1 MPDNEKK
8 NGVLS
13 ALKGVFKGKKEQ
25 YADIET
31 QAEKVITDYINK
43 RRNEIIN
50 KYSGKKSPLLT
61 VLVVLVSGFVL
72 YMAYTLLS

>member
-25 YADIET
+25 CADIET
-31 QAEKVITDYINK
+31 QAEKVITDYINR

-50 KYSGKKSPLLT
+50 KYSDKGSLLLT
-61 VLVVLVSGFVL
+61 ASVVLLSGAVF
-72 YMAYTLLS
+72 YIAYALLS

>member
-13 ALKGVFKGKKEQ
+13 ALKGVFRGKKEQ
-25 YADIET
+25 CADIET

-50 KYSGKKSPLLT
+50 KYSGKKSSFLT
-61 VLVVLVSGFVL
+61 FSVVLFSGIIL
-72 YMAYTLLS
+72 YIAYTLLS

>member
-1 MPDNEKK
+1 MPYNEKK

-13 ALKGVFKGKKEQ
+13 ALKGVFRGKKEQ
-25 YADIET
+25 CADIET

-50 KYSGKKSPLLT
+50 KYSGKKSSFLT
-61 VLVVLVSGFVL
+61 FSVVLFSGIIL
-72 YMAYTLLS
+72 YIAYTLLS